1 MSLSR
6 DDLLKV
12 SLEILHAAKEPA
24 LRYFRT
30 ALQVSDKEDESPVT
44 VGDRETEKALR
55 AEIKRRFPDHGVIG
69 EEFGSDNPEA
79 EYVWIV
85 DPIDGTKSFISGM
98 PLFGTLLGLLHQG
111 RPIVGTIG
119 MPALGEDFAGAVNG
133 HSVMNGAVISCR
145 ETKNLHAAFVCC
157 NELPSLFTTH
167 PQLVSELTS
176 RPRYLR
182 PSNDCYPYAQ
192 LAAGWVDAVVDC
204 NLQPYDYLPL
214 VGVIEGAGG
223 VITDW
228 SGAPLTLHSD
238 GRVIAAATAELH
250 AEMVALFE
258 RVT

>member
-69 EEFGSDNPEA
+69 EEFGSDNPDA

-145 ETKNLHAAFVCC
+145 ETKNLHAAFVSC

-167 PQLVSELTS
+167 PRLVSGLTS
-176 RPRYLR
+176 RARYLR